1 MILMKKRL
9 LIDASNV
16 KSTGGII
23 HLNSILKS
31 YKENKLAEITVL
43 INKKAFK
50 SLEIR
55 KFSIKIKFIFNSAFE
70 SNFIVSYLWQ
80 LLFFDKFLKTN
91 RITHLITLSGYI
103 FSNFKKTV
111 IFSQNALPFLK
122 DENRKFT
129 KNIKLYI
136 QRKLHI
142 YCIKKFRNVIFVSRF
157 QKKIVLKTLKKNKL
171 RSKIVYHGV
180 DKNIRFYKNDRKIIN
195 FLYVSQKN
203 DYKNQELLFDV
214 FRLFE
219 KEAIKLNLNCYGEN
233 LSRLKFKSNNIKIRK
248 KFESK
253 NINNIYSKYDAF
265 IFPSLT
271 ESFGLP
277 LLEAAK
283 SGLPICA
290 SNIEIF
296 KELLNR
302 KNLILFNPK
311 NKNDIYK
318 KILFLVNLNK
328 KKIKKITNS
337 NFRDSLKYSWNK
349 SSKDFFNFV
358 LNI

>member
-1 MILMKKRL
+1 MKKRL
-9 LIDASNV
+9 LIDASNI
-16 KSTGGII
+16 KSSGGIV
-23 HLNSILKS
+23 HLNDILKS
-31 YKENKLAEITVL
+31 YKKNNLVDVLVL

-50 SLEIR
+50 SLEIK
-55 KFSIKIKFIFNSAFE
+55 KFSIKIRFIFNRAFE
-70 SNFIVSYLWQ
+70 SNFIVSYFWQ
-80 LLFFDKFLKTN
+80 IIFFDKFLRKN

-111 IFSQNALPFLK
+111 IFSQNALPFLRN
-122 DENRKFT
+122 ENREFT
-129 KNIKLYI
+129 KNLKLYI
-136 QRKLHI
+136 QRKFHI
-142 YCIKKFRNVIFVSRF
+142 YCIKKFRNIIFVSNF
-157 QKKIVLKTLKKNKL
+157 QKKIVFKELKKNKF
-171 RSKIVYHGV
+171 RSKVIYHGV
-180 DKNIRFYKNDRKIIN
+180 DKKIRNYKNKKKIVN

-203 DYKNQELLFDV
+203 DYKNQELLFDI
-214 FRLFE
+214 FKLFE
-219 KEAIKLNLNCYGEN
+219 KESIKLNLDCYGEN
-233 LSRLKFKSNNIKIRK
+233 LSKLKFKSNNIRIHKSFKR
-248 KFESK
+248 K

-277 LLEAAK
+277 LLEAAR

-296 KELLNR
+296 KELLNK

-311 NKNDIYK
+311 NKIDIYK

-328 KKIKKITNS
+328 KKLKNIIKL

-358 LNI
+358 LDI